1 MKWVDG
7 VFAMLFWWPVT
18 DWNTVHCHIAL
29 YYLEIPDDPQT
40 NDELYTFSDFL
51 NQRTNL
57 QFNSRNIAMEACQC
71 VCVLLLVL
79 LFVRYKYIGFWDIA
93 IKWIF

>member
-40 NDELYTFSDFL
+40 NDKLYTFSNFL

-71 VCVLLLVL
+71 VCVTFSAVVCQIQIYRFL
-79 LFVRYKYIGFWDIA
+79 RYCH
-93 IKWIF
+93 